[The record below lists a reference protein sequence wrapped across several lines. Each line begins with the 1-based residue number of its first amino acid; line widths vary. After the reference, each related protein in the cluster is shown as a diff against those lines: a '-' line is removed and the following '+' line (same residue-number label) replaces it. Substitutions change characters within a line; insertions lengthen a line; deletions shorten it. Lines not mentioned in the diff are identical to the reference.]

1 MPIVP
6 IQPLAWELPYA
17 EGAAINKKEKKKK
30 KKKKDTV
37 HIVEADKTLFINY
50 TSVII
55 IIKRHSPDGLVK
67 C

>member
-17 EGAAINKKEKKKK
+17 EGAALKKKEKK

-50 TSVII
+50 TSIIIII